1 MIDEIGYLFWGIAFG
16 FALSAPVGPVN
27 IICLQRSL
35 FGRARDGFAIGTG
48 AALGDAFYAGLA
60 ALGLKAFLSLIS
72 SYDMEMKVFGAV
84 VMFAFALKIWRSHPH
99 IDREPQTGGVKRGM
113 VGALMLTL
121 MNPGIFVGFIS
132 MYALAGIGDLGAG
145 SGHPHSDAISL
156 VIGVFAGSCLWWLV
170 LVWIGRYLRDKVNDH
185 LLEIINHISAGV
197 IGLFALGALL
207 SIWLK

>member
-1 MIDEIGYLFWGIAFG
+1 MIDSIGYLLWGIAFG

-35 FGRARDGFAIGTG
+35 FGRARDGFMIGTG

-72 SYDMEMKVFGAV
+72 SYDVEMKIFGALVMV
-84 VMFAFALKIWRSHPH
+84 VFAVRIWRSRPH
-99 IDREPQTGGVKRGM
+99 IDREPQSGGVKRGM
-113 VGALMLTL
+113 IGALALTV

-132 MYALAGIGDLGAG
+132 LYALAGIGDLGAG

-156 VIGVFAGSCLWWLV
+156 VLGVFAGSCLWWLV
-170 LVWIGRYLRDKVNDH
+170 LVWIGRFLRDRVNDQ
-185 LLEIINHISAGV
+185 LLSIINHVSAGV
-197 IGLFALGALL
+197 IGLFAFGALV
-207 SIWLK
+207 SIWLQ